1 MMAFRISRLYRLWLL
16 ISLKMFPDRL
26 HFVPLFLKLFLPLQV
41 WASLFFSQNLSGYRS
56 GLVLVVPDISFG
68 GGVSPSVC
76 GIGTPVLL
84 LCIFGF
90 KVLRGSRACLIRVRH
105 FL

>member
-1 MMAFRISRLYRLWLL
+1 M
-16 ISLKMFPDRL
+16 
-26 HFVPLFLKLFLPLQV
+26 
-41 WASLFFSQNLSGYRS
+41 
-56 GLVLVVPDISFG
+56 VPDISFG
-68 GGVSPSVC
+68 GGVSPSVY